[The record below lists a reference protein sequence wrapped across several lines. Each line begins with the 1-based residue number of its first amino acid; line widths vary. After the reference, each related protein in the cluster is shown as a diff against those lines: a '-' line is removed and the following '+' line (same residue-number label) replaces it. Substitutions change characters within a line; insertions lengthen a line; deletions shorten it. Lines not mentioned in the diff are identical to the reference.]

1 MRDPVAFLFD
11 VDNTLLDNDRVKAVL
26 AAGIE
31 RIVGKARGDR
41 FWELYEAVRRERDHV
56 DYPATLERFG
66 EEVPDPGERAAVS
79 GLVLGYPYETA
90 LYPGA
95 LEALAYVQAVGPA
108 AIVTDGDPV
117 YQPAKIERA
126 GLAAAVDGRVFV
138 YTHKEH
144 HLLDVQ
150 AAVPAD
156 RYVLVDDKRSI
167 LADVED
173 MHGHV
178 VTVHVRQ
185 GHYADDEV
193 EGPGPD
199 WEFDRIGD
207 LLAVDPASLLHPS
220 RGDRGRI

>member
-1 MRDPVAFLFD
+1 LFD
-11 VDNTLLDNDRVKAVL
+11 VDNTLLDNDRVKAEM

-31 RIVGKARGDR
+31 RVAGKALGDR
-41 FWELYEAVRRERDHV
+41 FWELYEEVRRERDFV
-56 DYPATLERFG
+56 DYPATLARFG
-66 EEVPDPGERAAVS
+66 EEVAGEVHGAVS
-79 GLVLGYPYETA
+79 ALVLDYPYETA

-95 LEALAYVQAVGPA
+95 LETLAHVQSVGPA

-117 YQPAKIERA
+117 YQPAKIARA
-126 GLAAAVDGRVFV
+126 GLTEAVDGRVFV

-144 HLLDVQ
+144 HLLEVQ
-150 AAVPAD
+150 AALPAH

-185 GHYADDEV
+185 GHYADVTDGFPPANRV
-193 EGPGPD
+193 L
-199 WEFDRIGD
+199 DRIGD
-207 LLAVDPASLLHPS
+207 LADLDLAALLAL
-220 RGDRGRI
+220 

>member
-1 MRDPVAFLFD
+1 VEAPVAFLFD
-11 VDNTLLDNDRVKAVL
+11 VDNTLLDNDRVKAEL

-31 RIVGKARGDR
+31 RVAGKALGDR
-41 FWELYEAVRRERDHV
+41 FWELYEEVRRERDFV
-56 DYPATLERFG
+56 DYPATLARFG
-66 EEVPDPGERAAVS
+66 EEVAGEVHGAVS
-79 GLVLGYPYETA
+79 ALVLDYPYETA
-90 LYPGA
+90 LYPDA
-95 LEALAYVQAVGPA
+95 LEVLAHVQSVGPA

-126 GLAAAVDGRVFV
+126 GLTDAVGGRVFV

-144 HLLDVQ
+144 HLLEVQ
-150 AAVPAD
+150 AALPAD

-185 GHYADDEV
+185 GHYADVTDGFPPADRTLE
-193 EGPGPD
+193 
-199 WEFDRIGD
+199 RIGD
-207 LLAVDPASLLHPS
+207 LADVDLNVFLSDEGETS
-220 RGDRGRI
+220 